1 VTEVDLFHRAD
12 LDGLATERLI
22 EILIETFVKRFPKR
36 FMNRF
41 ANRLSR
47 ISPMTLTPQNT

>member
-1 VTEVDLFHRAD
+1 MTEVDLFHRAD

-36 FMNRF
+36 IMNRF

-47 ISPMTLTPQNT
+47 ISPMTLTP